1 MKIEDIEG
9 LWDNDSKI
17 DPYDLDS
24 ESLKIPELH
33 NKYWKLL
40 NVEIL
45 SLKYLESQV
54 TIQRKKLW
62 AYYNGISIDENK
74 NQVFPVKKGQK
85 FTKDDINAF
94 IDGDEKYQEVKS
106 KVLLQE
112 QKVKYIEAI
121 IKELSQRTWNI
132 RNAIEWHKFKGGEP
146 TKG

>member
-62 AYYNGISIDENK
+62 AYYNGISIDENS
-74 NQVFPVKKGQK
+74 NEVFNAKLKH
-85 FTKDDINAF
+85 KDDINAF
-94 IDGDEKYQEVKS
+94 IDGDEKYQEAKS
-106 KVLLQE
+106 KILLQE